1 MEHAIDDLKQLPVS
15 AVMGFVEKYHPS
27 HAETL
32 YNNHSGLNL
41 NAAIRFLILA
51 DVLSKF
57 STFKYFLVHT
67 MMLEDSIDVFNG
79 KIHVGISKFAELYES
94 LSPEALGIL
103 LGAAIQAPGQLDFDP
118 DVANQLHS
126 KDKQQA
132 VYALIALLGYLM
144 PFDRNDFSKFVESR
158 TESIFETTTH
168 SGDYVSA
175 RFNNGIVETLYE
187 FIGSPAAPV
196 LFSPE
201 GKYYGISY
209 SVDSEVDFA
218 EQPVIEGEV
227 EALEILIPNML
238 TNAEI
243 EEAEPAYL
251 RRIALIQALPNNQD
265 LDLAKL
271 ATLPDSVLAK
281 MGDPATHH
289 SAFNKLRPTK
299 VSRITGYSKQ
309 CRDLIEPTILSLKTD
324 LEQFSEPFMVVG
336 AATVQRLIASMR
348 SLKPAED
355 GHDHTAHFNVVSFM
369 GEKFVESKAV
379 ELPIKIIEASV
390 EGEVVFVPFD
400 RALLTDYLKSV
411 GMPYNTKRIKEGAL
425 IYSLYNALDS
435 YRNQYQLS
443 LQEGALDEEED
454 SDEAD
459 TESFDGDSRDAL
471 GARDIVALH
480 NLSLTIQVAGQ
491 DYEIPTVIEH
501 GLDLPL
507 NNVVPRV
514 NEIATDA
521 ANTIKHL
528 VGQIKACESDGRI
541 DKLVELGYD
550 RDTLE
555 ALDPEISENYLNRL
569 LAQHSLK
576 R

>member
-15 AVMGFVEKYHPS
+15 AVLGFVEKYHPS
-27 HAETL
+27 YADTL

-51 DVLSKF
+51 DVLAKF

-79 KIHVGISKFAELYES
+79 KVHVTTSKFAELYES

-103 LGAAIQAPGQLDFDP
+103 LGAAIQAPGHLDFDP

-144 PFDRNDFSKFVESR
+144 PFDRSDFSKFVEAR
-158 TESIFETTTH
+158 TEAVFETTTH

-175 RFNNGIVETLYE
+175 RFNNGHVETLYE
-187 FIGSPAAPV
+187 FIGSSDAPV

-218 EQPVIEGEV
+218 AQPVIEGEV
-227 EALEILIPNML
+227 EALEILIPNMM

-299 VSRITGYSKQ
+299 VSRSTGYSNQ
-309 CRDLIEPTILSLKTD
+309 CRDLIAPTILSLKTD
-324 LEQFSEPFMVVG
+324 LEQFGESFMIVG

-355 GHDHTAHFNVVSFM
+355 GHDHNAHFNVVSFM
-369 GEKFVESKAV
+369 GEKFADSKAA
-379 ELPIKIIEASV
+379 ELPIKVIESCV
-390 EGEVVFVPFD
+390 EGDTVFVPFD
-400 RALLTDYLKSV
+400 RALLTDYLQSV

-425 IYSLYNALDS
+425 IISLYNALDD

-443 LQEGALDEEED
+443 QHGTDADDED
-454 SDEAD
+454 NDEAD
-459 TESFDGDSRDAL
+459 TESYEGETSNEL

-491 DYEIPTVIEH
+491 DYQIPTSIEH

-507 NNVVPRV
+507 NNVAPRV

-521 ANTIKHL
+521 SNAIKHL
-528 VGQIKACESDGRI
+528 VGQLKACEGDGRI